1 MQSVNIN
8 QRETIESY
16 YPLDSFV
23 HDANQ
28 NARGK
33 ASVMHGL
40 RILSA
45 PDADGAFKVT
55 KAQHNVAEDDDNQD
69 ALFLYSVRDDDNNWF
84 DKGEADASKAV
95 HAKEHPVDVSDLY
108 RELHRPRDRSR
119 PQRALPARHRTR
131 RAEAEGVSRGLRVFR
146 AIASCPDLE
155 ARSGHDGN
163 HID

>member
-28 NARGK
+28 NGRGK
-33 ASVMHGL
+33 SAVMHGL

-45 PDADGAFKVT
+45 PDADGVFKIT
-55 KAQHNVAEDDDNQD
+55 KAQHNVAEDAANHN

-95 HAKEHPVDVSDLY
+95 HVKKHPVEISDLY
-108 RELHRPRDRSR
+108 RDFIDHVIETARNVKFLPDIGRGEPR
-119 PQRALPARHRTR
+119 L
-131 RAEAEGVSRGLRVFR
+131 EGFHG
-146 AIASCPDLE
+146 
-155 ARSGHDGN
+155 G
-163 HID
+163 

>member
-8 QRETIESY
+8 QRDTIESY

-33 ASVMHGL
+33 ATVMHGL
-40 RILSA
+40 RIVSA
-45 PDADGAFKVT
+45 PDADGTFKVT
-55 KAQHNVAEDDDNQD
+55 KGQHNVAEDDANHD

-108 RELHRPRDRSR
+108 RSFIDRVIEAARTAHFQNDIGRGEPR
-119 PQRALPARHRTR
+119 LKGFH
-131 RAEAEGVSRGLRVFR
+131 GG
-146 AIASCPDLE
+146 
-155 ARSGHDGN
+155 
-163 HID
+163 

>member
-8 QRETIESY
+8 QRDTIESY

-23 HDANQ
+23 HDASQ

-33 ASVMHGL
+33 ALVMHGL

-45 PDADGAFKVT
+45 PDADGTFKVS
-55 KAQHNVAEDDDNQD
+55 KGQHNVAEDDDNHD

-95 HAKEHPVDVSDLY
+95 HPKEHPVDVSDLY
-108 RELHRPRDRSR
+108 RSFIDRVIEAARTAHFQNDIGRGEPR
-119 PQRALPARHRTR
+119 LKGFH
-131 RAEAEGVSRGLRVFR
+131 GG
-146 AIASCPDLE
+146 
-155 ARSGHDGN
+155 
-163 HID
+163 

>member
-8 QRETIESY
+8 QRETLESY

-33 ASVMHGL
+33 AAVMHGL

-45 PDADGAFKVT
+45 PDGDGAFKIT
-55 KAQHNVAEDDDNQD
+55 KAQHNVAEDTTDQD

-84 DKGEADASKAV
+84 DKGEADTSKAV
-95 HAKEHPVDVSDLY
+95 HAKQHPVDVSELY
-108 RELHRPRDRSR
+108 RGFIDRVIEAARNAKFQPDIGRGEPR
-119 PQRALPARHRTR
+119 LKGFH
-131 RAEAEGVSRGLRVFR
+131 GG
-146 AIASCPDLE
+146 
-155 ARSGHDGN
+155 
-163 HID
+163 

>member
-8 QRETIESY
+8 QRETLESY

-33 ASVMHGL
+33 AAVMHGL

-45 PDADGAFKVT
+45 PDAEGAFKIT
-55 KAQHNVAEDDDNQD
+55 KAQHNVAEDASHEDT
-69 ALFLYSVRDDDNNWF
+69 LFLYSVRDDDNNWF
-84 DKGEADASKAV
+84 DSAEADASKAV

-108 RELHRPRDRSR
+108 RGFIDRVIETARTAHFQDDIGRGEPR
-119 PQRALPARHRTR
+119 LKGFH
-131 RAEAEGVSRGLRVFR
+131 GG
-146 AIASCPDLE
+146 
-155 ARSGHDGN
+155 
-163 HID
+163 